1 MNKEE
6 NIKIVENV
14 LASFEMDAIRVPE
27 EAIDKVMKKLNI
39 KCDKLENSKQLVL
52 KKETQNVGM
61 SILFLELLF

>member
-52 KKETQNVGM
+52 KKERGN
-61 SILFLELLF
+61 

>member
-52 KKETQNVGM
+52 KKQRGN
-61 SILFLELLF
+61 